1 MKRSSFPRRRVG
13 LLPGKA
19 NSLLRLDNPIYVCEQ
34 SINASKSQLT
44 PLGFLVQITSM
55 IAALWSAMRD
65 TGHPSNHAS
74 ILESAAHSAARL
86 SRLSERDMHNSL
98 RASGLGELIEPLAI

>member
-55 IAALWSAMRD
+55 IAALCSGD
-65 TGHPSNHAS
+65 SCTEHAS
-74 ILESAAHSAARL
+74 NQASPAESAAHSAARV
-86 SRLSERDMHNSL
+86 
-98 RASGLGELIEPLAI
+98 